1 MHAGNLMFR
10 YVEGSGAFLFLAQ
23 SAREQLQFPFLLALE
38 VRSGEL
44 FSIAAHRKG
53 LKPCIYA
60 DGSIGRSN
68 IINNKQEAS
77 ANTLKVIA
85 DGLGVAFWELFESR
99 EDIINQDKTHITCPK
114 CGARFKLEE

>member
-1 MHAGNLMFR
+1 MENR
-10 YVEGSGAFLFLAQ
+10 IKE
-23 SAREQLQFPFLLALE
+23 LLAEKSMTALDL
-38 VRSGEL
+38 S
-44 FSIAAHRKG
+44 SKTG
-53 LKPCIYA
+53 L
-60 DGSIGRSN
+60 SRVSLSN

-114 CGARFKLEE
+114 CGARFRLEE